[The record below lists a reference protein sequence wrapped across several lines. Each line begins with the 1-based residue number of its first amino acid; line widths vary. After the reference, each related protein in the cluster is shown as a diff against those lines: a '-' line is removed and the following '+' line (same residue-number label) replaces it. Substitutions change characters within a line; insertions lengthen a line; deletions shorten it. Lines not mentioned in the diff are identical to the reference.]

1 MQTCYNCGR
10 QVDDNVL
17 ICPDCGALVRR
28 YGRPAPEPAA
38 EAPLRPAQP
47 AAARRT
53 KRFTGGV
60 KAWLILCIVFGVF
73 HALAYGNLFFIYRNQ
88 ALFDTLFSQAEELA
102 PMRELL
108 SLMMQSVS
116 MYLWF
121 YILEGALFLLKC
133 AGLIWFAASGRRTIF
148 LITAV
153 LSGLLAL
160 VTLVTAGVMQALLAG
175 GDVLVLWLLLRRQW
189 SSLPR

>member
-47 AAARRT
+47 ATARRT

-73 HALAYGNLFFIYRNQ
+73 HALAYGNLLFIYRNQ
-88 ALFDTLFSQAEELA
+88 ALFDTIFSQAEELA

-116 MYLWF
+116 MYLW
-121 YILEGALFLLKC
+121 FLLKC

>member
-1 MQTCYNCGR
+1 
-10 QVDDNVL
+10 
-17 ICPDCGALVRR
+17 
-28 YGRPAPEPAA
+28 
-38 EAPLRPAQP
+38 
-47 AAARRT
+47 
-53 KRFTGGV
+53 
-60 KAWLILCIVFGVF
+60 
-73 HALAYGNLFFIYRNQ
+73 
-88 ALFDTLFSQAEELA
+88 
-102 PMRELL
+102 MRELL

-133 AGLIWFAASGRRTIF
+133 AGLIWFAASGRRTVF
-148 LITAV
+148 LSTAV
-153 LSGLLAL
+153 LSGLLVL

>member
-1 MQTCYNCGR
+1 MHHTF
-10 QVDDNVL
+10 
-17 ICPDCGALVRR
+17 CPDCGALVRR

-38 EAPLRPAQP
+38 EAPVQPAQP

-88 ALFDTLFSQAEELA
+88 ALFDSIFSQAEELA

-133 AGLIWFAASGRRTIF
+133 AGLIWFAASGRRTVF
-148 LITAV
+148 LSTAV
-153 LSGLLAL
+153 LSGLLVL